1 MIVITKIFQKEL
13 KWFPSSLLD
22 EITTLIGKYH
32 RGLDTNLF
40 LLKDYGDYILLKGY
54 LAWKNIRI
62 LVARFPEPYYVPL
75 LLLRKESKLGYN
87 IREDFDIA
95 IAMQKADKCIQ
106 DDEFETFDIK

>member
-1 MIVITKIFQKEL
+1 MIVITKVFQKEL
-13 KWFPSSLLD
+13 KWFPSSLLN
-22 EITTLIGKYH
+22 EIITLISKYH

-40 LLKDYGDYILLKGY
+40 LLKDYGDYILLKWY

-87 IREDFDIA
+87 IREDFDIS
-95 IAMQKADKCIQ
+95 IPIQKADKNIQ
-106 DDEFETFDIK
+106 DDEFETFYIQ